1 MKLILQLVLWVLI
14 IFLGWKL
21 YSSINGPVEFNKKR
35 DARYGKVIKK
45 LKDIRA
51 AELAHKE
58 IAGKFTSDFD
68 SLVRFLDTAQFAN
81 IQRRDTSYADEK
93 KNLAYGLDS
102 KTGGYI
108 LETVLLDTLGFTSVR
123 DSIFGG
129 TDRYKTMMNLS
140 LELEGITG
148 TVELKV
154 GEIIK
159 NRNTYSA
166 FEARIAKKVVLE
178 GLNKDLIQQEEQVV
192 SVEGVNGAFI
202 SVGSLEEIDTS
213 GNWPKIYDA
222 EETKKE

>member
-1 MKLILQLVLWVLI
+1 
-14 IFLGWKL
+14 
-21 YSSINGPVEFNKKR
+21 
-35 DARYGKVIKK
+35 
-45 LKDIRA
+45 
-51 AELAHKE
+51 
-58 IAGKFTSDFD
+58 
-68 SLVRFLDTAQFAN
+68 LVRFLDTAQFAN